1 MRRSLIRLFAS
12 IRPSLLRPQFRY
24 ESETANDRWIAEYV
38 FPGKRNGYFLEA
50 GAANGRNGSSCYVLE
65 YRLGW
70 RGICIEPHDAFF
82 RQLVFSRPRSVHE
95 NVCLAAKPG
104 VVEFVQGQGNPQ
116 QPYYS
121 GVRGNLLT
129 KTGGSKVIES
139 GKIVPKQAVPLA
151 DILDKHGAP
160 PIIDYGAFDI
170 EGSEMEVFETFPFSR
185 YVFRALSVECDTS
198 GKRLARLLAA
208 PGYREVT
215 NPFNR
220 NRPWERYWLHRE
232 HAE

>member
-1 MRRSLIRLFAS
+1 MAS
-12 IRPSLLRPQFRY
+12 SVILQDQVSEISARY
-24 ESETANDRWIAEYV
+24 LNLYT
-38 FPGKRNGYFLEA
+38 
-50 GAANGRNGSSCYVLE
+50 GA
-65 YRLGW
+65 
-70 RGICIEPHDAFF
+70 I
-82 RQLVFSRPRSVHE
+82 
-95 NVCLAAKPG
+95 
-104 VVEFVQGQGNPQ
+104 
-116 QPYYS
+116 
-121 GVRGNLLT
+121 
-129 KTGGSKVIES
+129 
-139 GKIVPKQAVPLA
+139 A

-208 PGYREVT
+208 SGYREVT